1 MKSISIKFLI
11 LTLLVT
17 SASSCKK
24 AAEAIPED
32 LAGKRKYVSAKK
44 KELKELQAHIDE
56 INKDILRLDPPKEK
70 AALQVETLL
79 LKPKEFNRFIEV
91 QGQIVADDIV
101 NASSEIGG
109 RIMSLT
115 VQEGSYVNKG
125 QLIATTD
132 MSTVETQIAEINTAL
147 SLATTVYER
156 QARLW
161 EQNIGSELQYLE
173 AKNNKERLEKSLST
187 INSQISK
194 KNVYAPISGI
204 VDKEFLSQ
212 GETAGPGMPIVQIL
226 NSSKLKIVA
235 DLQESLLGSVK
246 RGDKVE
252 VFFPS
257 LDKTVKHNISMLGRT
272 IDPVNRTFK
281 IEINTGSMGGQLKP
295 NLMAQVKFN
304 DLSQK
309 NSIMIPIDAIQED
322 VRGNKFVFVTKT
334 KGNQKR
340 AEKRLIEI
348 SESNGKEVVVIIGLD
363 ANDNLITAGG
373 MNLSDNDLIT
383 PIETATTDGE

>member
-1 MKSISIKFLI
+1 MNSVNIKIIILGLI
-11 LTLLVT
+11 L
-17 SASSCKK
+17 ASTYSCKK
-24 AAEAIPED
+24 GDVIPDD
-32 LAGKRKYVSAKK
+32 LKGKQKYISEKK
-44 KELKELQAHIDE
+44 KELKELQAHIDKV
-56 INKDILRLDPPKEK
+56 NRDILKLDPPKEK
-70 AALQVETLL
+70 AALQVETILL
-79 LKPKEFNRFIEV
+79 EPKEFNRFIEV
-91 QGQIVADDIV
+91 QGQIVAEDIV

-109 RIMSLT
+109 RILSLT

-132 MSTVETQIAEINTAL
+132 MSTLETQIAEINTSL
-147 SLATTVYER
+147 SLATTIYER
-156 QARLW
+156 QSRLW
-161 EQNIGSELQYLE
+161 NQNIGSELQYLE

-187 INSQISK
+187 INSQIAK
-194 KNVYAPISGI
+194 KNVYSPISGI
-204 VDKEFLSQ
+204 VDKEFLKQ

-226 NSSKLKIVA
+226 NSSKLKVVA
-235 DLQESLLGSVK
+235 DLQESMLGSVK

-252 VFFPS
+252 VYFPS
-257 LDKTVKHNISMLGRT
+257 LDKTSKSAISMLGRT

-322 VRGNKFVFVTKT
+322 VRGNKFVFVTKEE
-334 KGNQKR
+334 GNQKR

-383 PIETATTDGE
+383 PIETAITDGE